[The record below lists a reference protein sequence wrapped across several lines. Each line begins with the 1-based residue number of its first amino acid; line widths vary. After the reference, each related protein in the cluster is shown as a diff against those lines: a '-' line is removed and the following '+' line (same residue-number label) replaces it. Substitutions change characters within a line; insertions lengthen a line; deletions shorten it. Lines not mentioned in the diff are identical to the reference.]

1 MMMADGDARTLSWSP
16 AQPGLRKQL
25 EAVNKELWIVLSMFV
40 IAAIMNFAVASQRM
54 VLALY
59 TLPTIGSAYFY
70 GRRHATLTA
79 IASGLVVSILL
90 YTRPALFQV
99 DAVASNPV
107 AQWMDVLLW
116 ASVLVITGYFMG
128 TLYEHKN
135 AQIQELRE
143 T

>member
-79 IASGLVVSILL
+79 V
-90 YTRPALFQV
+90 
-99 DAVASNPV
+99 
-107 AQWMDVLLW
+107 
-116 ASVLVITGYFMG
+116 ASVLLVSLLSYIAPGFLAGAPVSPGTTPWLDVLMWGCVLVLNAYLMG
-128 TLYEHKN
+128 TL
-135 AQIQELRE
+135 
-143 T
+143 